1 MPNLQELL
9 KHAQVEWK
17 TLGEVLKYEQPN
29 NYIVKSTEYNDQ
41 FSTPVLT
48 AGQTFILGYTDE
60 TQGVFHADKQ
70 NPVIIFDDFTASNKW
85 IDFDF
90 KVKSSAMKLLRAKDK
105 SVLLRYCYHYMQT
118 IKFDNTEH
126 RRIWISQYSNIKIP
140 IPSLEV
146 QAEIVRILDTFAE
159 LTAELTLRKKQY
171 RYYLEKLLSE
181 EYLRE
186 CSEKVGEEVRVV
198 KLKEVCARQ
207 KGINITANRMHEIHC
222 PNGEVR
228 IFAGGKTIAD
238 VDSSYIDDGDIIHK
252 PSVIVKSRGYI
263 DFEFYD
269 KPFTHKNELWSYSSI
284 DSNVVNI
291 KFIYFYLKNNLKFFL
306 DSAISGKL
314 PQIQTTVTDDY
325 SLPLPPL
332 SVQSHIVGILEK
344 FEHMVQEVSGLLP
357 QEIALRKKQYEY
369 YRDKLLS
376 FNLSWPRMRQ

>member
-1 MPNLQELL
+1 MPFELT
-9 KHAQVEWK
+9 KE
-17 TLGEVLKYEQPN
+17 
-29 NYIVKSTEYNDQ
+29 
-41 FSTPVLT
+41 LT
-48 AGQTFILGYTDE
+48 
-60 TQGVFHADKQ
+60 
-70 NPVIIFDDFTASNKW
+70 
-85 IDFDF
+85 
-90 KVKSSAMKLLRAKDK
+90 
-105 SVLLRYCYHYMQT
+105 
-118 IKFDNTEH
+118 
-126 RRIWISQYSNIKIP
+126 
-140 IPSLEV
+140 
-146 QAEIVRILDTFAE
+146 AE

-306 DSAISGKL
+306 NSAISGKL

-325 SLPLPPL
+325 LLPIPPL

-376 FNLSWPRMRQ
+376 FNLSRSDCDNDEK